1 MSTRVVFSTSYLCE
15 HKAIDQCNL
24 TAHIESMSLKIA
36 FQMDPMEGVDIDAD
50 TTFALAE
57 TAQARGYALYS
68 YDVSGLAY
76 NAGIVQARA
85 RPMTV
90 RRERGNHVSFGDA
103 VLLDLAKDIDVVWM
117 RQDPP
122 FDMQY
127 ITAAHILEM
136 LKGKTF
142 VANDPE
148 WVRSCPEKIVPL
160 EFPDIIPDTLIT
172 RDKQAIDAFR
182 AKHKNIILKPL
193 YGNGGAGVFLVKDGD
208 SNYTSLLEMFF
219 EGSREPIIAQAFLK
233 DVKNGDKR
241 IIIID
246 GEPVGAIN
254 RVPQKGETRS
264 NMHVGGVAE
273 PCALSK
279 TDLEICARIGPML
292 KARGQIL
299 VGIDVIGDKMTEINL
314 TSPTGVQELKRFSG
328 IDASALSWDAIE
340 RRLQS

>member
-1 MSTRVVFSTSYLCE
+1 MT
-15 HKAIDQCNL
+15 
-24 TAHIESMSLKIA
+24 LKIA

-57 TAQARGYALYS
+57 VAQARGYELYS
-68 YDVSGLAY
+68 YDVSQLAY
-76 NAGIVQARA
+76 NAGRVQARA
-85 RPMTV
+85 RPMQV
-90 RRERGNHVSFGDA
+90 RRELGNHVSFGEE
-103 VLLDLAKDIDVVWM
+103 VLLDLAEDIDVVWM

-136 LKGKTF
+136 LKGKTL

-148 WVRSCPEKIVPL
+148 WVRSCPEKIIPL
-160 EFPDIIPDTLIT
+160 EYPDIIPDTLIT
-172 RDKQAIDAFR
+172 RDKQAIDTFR

-219 EGSREPIIAQAFLK
+219 EGSREPIITQAFLK

-273 PCALSK
+273 PVELSK
-279 TDLEICARIGPML
+279 TDLGICAAIGPML
-292 KARGQIL
+292 KQRGQIL

-328 IDASALSWDAIE
+328 VDAAALSWDAIE
-340 RRLQS
+340 RRLKAK